1 MGRALRAVPGAIA
14 IVLSLS
20 TLAGCGSA
28 EQGSTAAQPDSSV
41 VVLADA
47 STVLARARD
56 GAAAVTVVNVW
67 ATWCG
72 PCREEFPA
80 LLAAVERHKPDTR
93 LLLYS
98 ADFDDQAP
106 QVRTFLAE
114 QGVRDTVYLKTGDDA
129 QFIHT
134 LQPDWSGALPATL
147 VFDRAG
153 RLREFWEGQ
162 ADSARF
168 ERAIQAALEPQGGP
182 S

>member
-1 MGRALRAVPGAIA
+1 MRRAIA
-14 IVLSLS
+14 WIAPWVLLF
-20 TLAGCGSA
+20 GCSGGA
-28 EQGSTAAQPDSSV
+28 HHTATNAPDSSV
-41 VVLADA
+41 VVPAEPA
-47 STVLARARD
+47 AVLAHARD

-72 PCREEFPA
+72 PCREELPA
-80 LLAAVERHKPDTR
+80 LLAAVRRHHPDAR

-106 QVRTFLAE
+106 QVREFLAE

-129 QFIHT
+129 AFIQT
-134 LQPDWSGALPATL
+134 LHPDWSGALPATL

-168 ERAIQAALEPQGGP
+168 ERAIRAALAPQGGP